1 MRKKVRNNKTILAS
15 ILALGC
21 LTAASVGFS
30 SWVIAAQG
38 TIKTSNV
45 NVTVANIE
53 NHRFKVTPSSS
64 DSTIQLGP
72 STQGKYISCSGSES
86 EEDLNFNFKLTF
98 NTYGSEAGSETFDFT
113 SLGDQSFNINFS
125 FTKTLNINNNV
136 DGKTYIDFPSES
148 PSKKTIGTISKSG
161 FTPSSGVT
169 ATQNNNEITYNGALA
184 WGSYFGGQ
192 NPSKLDE
199 STVSKDSTKVDSY
212 IAGLN
217 HLKECLK
224 DNAAFEITV
233 YIEK

>member
-1 MRKKVRNNKTILAS
+1 MKKKVRNNKVILAS

-30 SWVIAAQG
+30 SWVIAAQN
-38 TIKTSNV
+38 TDANSNV
-45 NVTVANIE
+45 KVNVADVE
-53 NHRFKVTPSSS
+53 DHRFKVTASPS

-72 STQGKYISCSGSES
+72 STQGKYISCSGSKS

-98 NTYGSEAGSETFDFT
+98 NTNDDKEFDFK
-113 SLGDQSFNINFS
+113 SLGDQSFNIKFS
-125 FTKTLNINNNV
+125 FTKQLNINDTENE
-136 DGKTYIDFPSES
+136 YIKFPDQ
-148 PSKKTIGTISKSG
+148 KIIGTISKSG
-161 FTPSSGVT
+161 FTKSSGVT

-184 WGSYFGGQ
+184 WGSYFGGK
-192 NPSKLDE
+192 NPSELDE

-212 IAGLN
+212 ITGLK